1 LAWEEGRLI
10 YNNEILIFKYNF
22 DIILKFVKWEK
33 NSVFL
38 FGGYM
43 TISEMLSQSGL
54 LTLLGMCVVF
64 GFIIILIGCMKL
76 LQIAVSA
83 FKLDKDEKTNATVN
97 VSASPA
103 TPQVPCQDLNVIA
116 AIAAAVHDK
125 ELNS

>member
-1 LAWEEGRLI
+1 
-10 YNNEILIFKYNF
+10 
-22 DIILKFVKWEK
+22 
-33 NSVFL
+33 
-38 FGGYM
+38 M

-97 VSASPA
+97 VSASPTA
-103 TPQVPCQDLNVIA
+103 PQVPSQDLNVIA

>member
-1 LAWEEGRLI
+1 
-10 YNNEILIFKYNF
+10 
-22 DIILKFVKWEK
+22 
-33 NSVFL
+33 
-38 FGGYM
+38 M

-83 FKLDKDEKTNATVN
+83 FKLDKDEKSNATVN

-103 TPQVPCQDLNVIA
+103 TLQVPSQDLNVIA

>member
-1 LAWEEGRLI
+1 
-10 YNNEILIFKYNF
+10 
-22 DIILKFVKWEK
+22 
-33 NSVFL
+33 
-38 FGGYM
+38 M

-103 TPQVPCQDLNVIA
+103 TTQVPSQDLNVIA

>member
-1 LAWEEGRLI
+1 
-10 YNNEILIFKYNF
+10 
-22 DIILKFVKWEK
+22 
-33 NSVFL
+33 
-38 FGGYM
+38 
-43 TISEMLSQSGL
+43 MLSQSGL

-103 TPQVPCQDLNVIA
+103 TPQVPSQDLNVIA